1 MGKSS
6 RDKRDI
12 YYRLAK
18 EEGWR
23 ARSAYK
29 LMQID
34 DEFGILNSTEDDPLE
49 RVVDLC
55 AAPGSWSQVLSKRL
69 WEPKPPEDRVKV
81 KIVAVDLQA
90 MAPIPGVVQIQGDIT
105 SSQTANQIIDCFC
118 GKLAQLVVCDGA
130 PDVGKLDVDCFCI
143 PFSIIVTGLHDLDE
157 YVQSHLILAALTICA
172 RILQRGGTF
181 VAKVFRSRDAGLLGS
196 QLRCL
201 FDGPVTFAKPR
212 SSRNSSLEAFVVCQG
227 YSGPRMRSQLSAVVT
242 EESKEQ
248 GNETQSTSSTNSNSK
263 EDVQEVDP
271 LLLQWYDPNNFEEI
285 SPDQKSLLPFVACG
299 DLSGFDA
306 DLCYSLQADYVSL
319 PPVQCPIDPAY
330 SDVCRRARS
339 TLNHKETQPE
349 TTEASKPSSLSP
361 SQQTDSSSAVADY
374 GIAELLRFLNVR
386 ED

>member
-1 MGKSS
+1 MTVPRYSFCDRS
-6 RDKRDI
+6 NI
-12 YYRLAK
+12 SL
-18 EEGWR
+18 EE
-23 ARSAYK
+23 
-29 LMQID
+29 
-34 DEFGILNSTEDDPLE
+34 DPLE

-90 MAPIPGVVQIQGDIT
+90 MAPIPGVIQIQGDIT

-130 PDVGKLDVDCFCI
+130 PD
-143 PFSIIVTGLHDLDE
+143 VTGLHDLDE

-181 VAKVFRSRDAGLLGS
+181 VAKVFRSRDAGLLGA

-212 SSRNSSLEAFVVCQG
+212 SSRNSSLEAFVVCQD
-227 YSGPRMRSQLSAVVT
+227 YSGPRMRSQLSVIVN
-242 EESKEQ
+242 EESKVQ
-248 GNETQSTSSTNSNSK
+248 GSEVQSTSSTNCNSK
-263 EDVQEVDP
+263 EDDQEVAP

-285 SPDQKSLLPFVACG
+285 NLDQKALLPFVACG

-306 DLCYSLQADYVSL
+306 DLCYSLDADYVSL

-339 TLNHKETQPE
+339 TLSHKETQPE
-349 TTEASKPSSLSP
+349 TSEASKPALLSP
-361 SQQTDSSSAVADY
+361 SQQTDSSSAVIDY
-374 GIAELLRFLNVR
+374 GFSELLRLVNVH